1 MRKVKDYRIGKET
14 FNDMLN
20 AGRYNPCLE
29 ITFKVRRGTYTHKL
43 SAGYSDEI
51 HVYRDD
57 KEICVLSQNR
67 RLGYIGLEVFQGDE
81 RIREIFLEDNQVKET
96 LGKDDLAP
104 FTIIR
109 RLKEFLDL

>member
-1 MRKVKDYRIGKET
+1 MRKVNNYMIGKET

-20 AGRYNPCLE
+20 AGRFNPCLE
-29 ITFKVRRGTYTHKL
+29 ITFRDRSGKHTHKM

-51 HVYRDD
+51 HVYRNHR
-57 KEICVLSQNR
+57 ETFVLSQNR
-67 RLGYIGLEVFQGDE
+67 RLGYIGLEVFTGDE
-81 RIREIFLEDNQVKET
+81 HIGEIFLEDHQVKET

-109 RLKEFLDL
+109 RLREFLDL